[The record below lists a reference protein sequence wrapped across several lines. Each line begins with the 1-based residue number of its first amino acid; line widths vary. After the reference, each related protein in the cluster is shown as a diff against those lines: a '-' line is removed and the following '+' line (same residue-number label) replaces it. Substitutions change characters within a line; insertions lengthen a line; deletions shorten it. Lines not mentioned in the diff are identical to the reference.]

1 MDIYFK
7 HLFYYCYLLIYVGF
21 LGGGFCIESSF
32 IDTQEDIDPFIICL
46 KQCTKPNMFPLLI
59 LCCPEKNRMTFCAF
73 SSLLI
78 FIKTETLKL
87 DSFIVHRTWNQFW
100 NRCLVLMLSL
110 FVHKRNLRKIYN
122 ILLPPCGA
130 DKSQL
135 LGGGGK
141 MKDLSLSQLPSF
153 FPKNT
158 KNFLKYKR

>member
-21 LGGGFCIESSF
+21 FGGFFCIEF

-122 ILLPPCGA
+122 IPLPPCGA